1 MAVLWRSIATLTAID
16 FCSLPAFADEATR
29 TQPIDGDD
37 AVIEGDAS
45 YFGDEFAGRKTVNG
59 EHFNPE
65 DLTAVSKKL
74 PLGSQATLTDQETGK
89 SVEVRI
95 NDRCPYVEGRVRD
108 LSKVAADRLEMVD
121 DDTSPAWA
129 EVDPDKQSNP
139 EIHDRVEEM
148 ANGQKRKQQ

>member
-1 MAVLWRSIATLTAID
+1 
-16 FCSLPAFADEATR
+16 
-29 TQPIDGDD
+29 
-37 AVIEGDAS
+37 
-45 YFGDEFAGRKTVNG
+45 
-59 EHFNPE
+59 
-65 DLTAVSKKL
+65 
-74 PLGSQATLTDQETGK
+74 
-89 SVEVRI
+89 VRI
-95 NDRCPYVEGRVRD
+95 NDRCPYVEGRVSD